1 MTYAIAIVDKKS
13 NKSPW
18 PDDMHYYVHEM
29 PTDEGVTRL
38 NEGAW
43 LLNLDTDLLTLS
55 QIVNTA
61 RKSGCPVRVLFFDQA
76 PNFSS
81 VMVSQTS

>member
-1 MTYAIAIVDKKS
+1 MTYALAIVAKNSQKDQ
-13 NKSPW
+13 W
-18 PDDMHYYVHEM
+18 PDAMRFYVHEM
-29 PTDEGVTRL
+29 PTDAGVTRL
-38 NEGAW
+38 NESAW

-61 RKSGCPVRVLFFDQA
+61 RISGCLVQVLFFDQA
-76 PNFSS
+76 PKFAA